1 MFTWIELF
9 NLSTALLST
18 LHPPTTLILALL
30 VLIYLA
36 MTCRCSVNSLRSF
49 VRAVAQVDIPSTR
62 SSVSRFTSQRPQA
75 AIRGLS
81 LPRQCRYKSTD
92 SPSAPPSHQPE
103 YSNAFA
109 DFSLEAIDAIAEES
123 KSTPQIISKIPD
135 FDENAIRSRKP
146 PPSKPREKKHEEKYD
161 DEGITPTFR
170 RTKVINTSFALH
182 YSSPRAPVFTKSS
195 SGPPCERN
203 TDIKLDGKPVGD
215 WMPPE
220 KEQWQIQ
227 KAALKEKFPD
237 GWAPLKRL
245 SPDAMA
251 GIRALHAQMPEKYT
265 TEVLA
270 QNFEVSAEGI
280 RRILKSKW
288 VPTAEVQ
295 TDREL
300 RWFRRGEKVWSRYAE
315 LGVKPPRRWRDAGIG
330 RGKPEWL
337 KPREEKIKPA
347 LLELPRREGGN
358 FGDKFN
364 KTAKKSHLKA
374 MDEMPELVTTRRP
387 DGQ

>member
-1 MFTWIELF
+1 M
-9 NLSTALLST
+9 
-18 LHPPTTLILALL
+18 
-30 VLIYLA
+30 
-36 MTCRCSVNSLRSF
+36 
-49 VRAVAQVDIPSTR
+49 
-62 SSVSRFTSQRPQA
+62 A
-75 AIRGLS
+75 A
-81 LPRQCRYKSTD
+81 
-92 SPSAPPSHQPE
+92 
-103 YSNAFA
+103 
-109 DFSLEAIDAIAEES
+109 
-123 KSTPQIISKIPD
+123 
-135 FDENAIRSRKP
+135 
-146 PPSKPREKKHEEKYD
+146 
-161 DEGITPTFR
+161 
-170 RTKVINTSFALH
+170 
-182 YSSPRAPVFTKSS
+182 KSS
-195 SGPPCERN
+195 SGPTRERN
-203 TDIKLDGKPVGD
+203 TDVKLDGKPVGD

-227 KAALKEKFPD
+227 KAALKGKFPE

-245 SPDAMA
+245 SPDAMV

-337 KPREEKIKPA
+337 KPQEEKIKPA
-347 LLELPRREGGN
+347 LLELPRRKGGN

-364 KTAKKSHLKA
+364 KAVKKSHLKE
-374 MDEMPELVTTRRP
+374 MDEMPELITTRRP
-387 DGQ
+387 DGE